1 MAMMGAITQQ
11 QQHARVVL
19 ANGGPVMAAAPKRVR
34 DDRIEDALEMGELS
48 PAELAELAERFPGL
62 RASNDPSRRICRG
75 ADLVRLL
82 ESISPDPGF
91 ADDIEAGVRE
101 RRAMAES
108 QVSPWK
114 R

>member
-1 MAMMGAITQQ
+1 MT
-11 QQHARVVL
+11 ARVKKV
-19 ANGGPVMAAAPKRVR
+19 
-34 DDRIEDALEMGELS
+34 IEDMGELS

-62 RASNDPSRRICRG
+62 RDANDPSRRVCRG
-75 ADLVRLL
+75 SDLVRLF

-108 QVSPWK
+108 RVSPWE